1 MNIFVLKNNLIK
13 VYIYHFSIN
22 IFIKTRS
29 QSYVLETVSLSKTTF
44 FTSTEGVYIN
54 TAVAKQLGC
63 QTIQLSKQGERERE
77 QCFGAR
83 TGGHGE
89 QRTASL
95 RSVASVLSA
104 FERSAMPFIFLLV
117 YLSWTCPPQLSGVE
131 LHPPTVSS
139 VSIQ

>member
-1 MNIFVLKNNLIK
+1 MNIFVLKNTFIK

-63 QTIQLSKQGERERE
+63 QTIQLSKQGERERAVLWSE
-77 QCFGAR
+77 DRRAWRAENRIIAFC
-83 TGGHGE
+83 GE
-89 QRTASL
+89 RVIS
-95 RSVASVLSA
+95 
-104 FERSAMPFIFLLV
+104 F
-117 YLSWTCPPQLSGVE
+117 
-131 LHPPTVSS
+131 
-139 VSIQ
+139 